1 MSASRNRIGT
11 QPGAPQSAASRS
23 ASTRSA
29 STQSALRRALL
40 ARADELGI
48 DPETIWYPSPHALA
62 ARRPDGGLL
71 RLDFGDWPAPEL
83 GR

>member
-1 MSASRNRIGT
+1 MSVSTKQAVTQSSR
-11 QPGAPQSAASRS
+11 
-23 ASTRSA
+23 TRSA
-29 STQSALRRALL
+29 PTQSILVQAALSRVLI

-48 DPETIWYPSPHALA
+48 DPATIWCPSPHAIA
-62 ARRPDGGLL
+62 ARRPGGGLL